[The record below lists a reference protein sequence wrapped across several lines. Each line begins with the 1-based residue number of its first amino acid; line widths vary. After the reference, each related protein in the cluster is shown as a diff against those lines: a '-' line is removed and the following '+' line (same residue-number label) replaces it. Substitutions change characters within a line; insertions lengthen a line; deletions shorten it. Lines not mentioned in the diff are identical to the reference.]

1 MVLLQKHGAERLCG
15 KAGSALKGLWGIE
28 TKPVTDCE
36 LSFLISVTDELN
48 LMVPK
53 ILLTLGC

>member
-1 MVLLQKHGAERLCG
+1 MHGSVAERLCG
-15 KAGSALKGLWGIE
+15 KAGFALKGLWGIE
-28 TKPVTDCE
+28 TKPVTNCE
-36 LSFLISVTDELN
+36 LSFLITIADELN